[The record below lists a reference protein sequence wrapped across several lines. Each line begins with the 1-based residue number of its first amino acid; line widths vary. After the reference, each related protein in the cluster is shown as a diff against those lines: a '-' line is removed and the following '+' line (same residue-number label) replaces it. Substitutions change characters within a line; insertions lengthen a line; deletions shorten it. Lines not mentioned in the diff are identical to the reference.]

1 MTTDH
6 VISCEGFDIIISFKV
21 NVVKHGQNSVGA
33 DLLGIKSPRSTTG
46 NEQDVYKEHKSG
58 VYKEIDQTDDKKSNT
73 ETRGYKRAHEDV
85 VDEKKNQSN

>member
-46 NEQDVYKEHKSG
+46 NKQDVYKEHKSG
-58 VYKEIDQTDDKKSNT
+58 VYKEIDQTDDKKSMYNSDC
-73 ETRGYKRAHEDV
+73 YLLFS
-85 VDEKKNQSN
+85 QFIYIYLYYM